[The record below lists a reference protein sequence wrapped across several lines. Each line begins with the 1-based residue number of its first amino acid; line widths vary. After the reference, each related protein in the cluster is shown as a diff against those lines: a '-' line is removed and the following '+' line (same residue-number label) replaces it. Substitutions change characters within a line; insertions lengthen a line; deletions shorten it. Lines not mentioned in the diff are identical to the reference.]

1 MSGTLNVTKGVNVEI
16 LQDGFEVA
24 LNGVVLLQ
32 HTIQKPMLF
41 VGHGEETIEMYR
53 GNFDIK
59 DYVTERTALRYAN
72 VEEMEGA
79 YKIDLSNLKNGDTM
93 LSLIVKEEENRLKV
107 EYQKNDANINRFWL
121 RVAADKQEKVYGC
134 GEQLSHF
141 NM

>member
-32 HTIQKPMLF
+32 HAIQKPMLF

-59 DYVTERTALRYAN
+59 DYVTERTALRYAT
-72 VEEMEGA
+72 VEEVEGA
-79 YKIDLSNLKNGDTM
+79 YKIDFSSYT
-93 LSLIVKEEENRLKV
+93 
-107 EYQKNDANINRFWL
+107 
-121 RVAADKQEKVYGC
+121 
-134 GEQLSHF
+134 
-141 NM
+141 